1 MNVAIGASSKLE
13 SFLGLGRHDLHRN
26 GWIDKQLPTRSKSRE
41 HQLMVLGDSWHGLIL
56 LSPSLL
62 HNCLMNFPGQLR
74 RWKHTVQNISASIA
88 GKSHSQ
94 LPAELPSSH
103 ILKHYLQMRLPLP
116 AGGPRC
122 KCTSCRRGFH
132 ESLNPTGRPD
142 ARARHGGEAWFRV
155 ASNFPNVAL
164 H

>member
-1 MNVAIGASSKLE
+1 MNVAIGSSSKFE

-62 HNCLMNFPGQLR
+62 HNRLMNFPGSS
-74 RWKHTVQNISASIA
+74 KKMETHHVQNISA

-142 ARARHGGEAWFRV
+142 ARAWRRSMVQGSIQLPNLARH
-155 ASNFPNVAL
+155 
-164 H
+164 